1 MAQEEIVKIHAK
13 DKRVVCLGEGSLA
26 KRSEGICN
34 VEGYCWSSSRLGDL
48 VVVFGHAVLEGPI
61 GGE

>member
-1 MAQEEIVKIHAK
+1 MKIHAK
-13 DKRVVCLGEGSLA
+13 DKPVVCLGEGSLA